1 MRAAFEN
8 VILATDHDRDDW
20 QDHKLKDLQS
30 EAVGYDEDTFFSIL

>member
-20 QDHKLKDLQS
+20 QDHKLKELQS
-30 EAVGYDEDTFFSIL
+30 RDVSCDEDTFF